1 MIEKPYLTAMAVRL
15 EDKKVKSVIT
25 KKNAF
30 EFAQMVLGN
39 AICAFSVTC
48 FALPYNM
55 VVSGVSGIGRIINI
69 LTGFSVSSAVAVLNI
84 VLFIIGAAVLGK
96 RFAATIALGTFAF
109 PFFMG
114 IFEQMTA
121 LHHLVNEPMLAAI
134 CAGVLDGVGLG
145 LVMRL
150 GGSTGGIDVPAM
162 IMNRKLGWKLATV
175 MSGMDIAIFLL
186 QIPVTAAEGIIL
198 GILYALVYGVVMDR
212 MIVLE
217 QGGYQIMI
225 WTEKIHEVNE
235 ELLMIG
241 FGTSILRGVGGYL
254 REDRDIILCAAS
266 NRNFNK
272 VKRAVLAIDPGAFMT
287 ITSMNEINGNGFTF
301 NVADEYISDF
311 KERHDGRVN
320 TK

>member
-1 MIEKPYLTAMAVRL
+1 M
-15 EDKKVKSVIT
+15 KSVIT

-69 LTGFSVSSAVAVLNI
+69 LTGLSVSSAVAVLNI

-272 VKRAVLAIDPGAFMT
+272 VKRAVLSIDPGAFMT

-311 KERHDGRVN
+311 KERHDGRGN

>member
-1 MIEKPYLTAMAVRL
+1 M
-15 EDKKVKSVIT
+15 KSVIT

-69 LTGFSVSSAVAVLNI
+69 LTGLSVSSAVAVLNI
-84 VLFIIGAAVLGK
+84 ALFIIGAAVLGR

-162 IMNRKLGWKLATV
+162 IMNRKLGWKLATA

-272 VKRAVLAIDPGAFMT
+272 VKRAVLSIDPGAFMT

-311 KERHDGRVN
+311 KERHDGRGN

>member
-1 MIEKPYLTAMAVRL
+1 
-15 EDKKVKSVIT
+15 
-25 KKNAF
+25 
-30 EFAQMVLGN
+30 MVLGN

-69 LTGFSVSSAVAVLNI
+69 LTGLSVSSAVAVLNI

-114 IFEQMTA
+114 IFEQMMA

-272 VKRAVLAIDPGAFMT
+272 VKRAVLSIDPGAFMT

-311 KERHDGRVN
+311 KERHDGRGN
-320 TK
+320 IK

>member
-1 MIEKPYLTAMAVRL
+1 
-15 EDKKVKSVIT
+15 
-25 KKNAF
+25 
-30 EFAQMVLGN
+30 MVLGN

-69 LTGFSVSSAVAVLNI
+69 TTGLSVSSAVAVLNI
-84 VLFIIGAAVLGK
+84 ALFITGAAVLGR

>member
-1 MIEKPYLTAMAVRL
+1 MKNI
-15 EDKKVKSVIT
+15 IN
-25 KKNAF
+25 KKNVF

-55 VVSGVSGIGRIINI
+55 VVSGVSGLGRIVNI
-69 LTGFSVSSAVAVLNI
+69 LTGFSVSAAVAVLNTA
-84 VLFIIGAAVLGK
+84 LFIIGAAVLGK

-109 PFFMG
+109 PFFMS
-114 IFEQMTA
+114 IFEQMTS

-186 QIPVTAAEGIIL
+186 QIPVTATEGIIL

-272 VKRAVLAIDPGAFMT
+272 VKRAVLSIDPEAFMT

-311 KERHDGRVN
+311 KERHDGRGN
-320 TK
+320 NR

>member
-1 MIEKPYLTAMAVRL
+1 LKNVL
-15 EDKKVKSVIT
+15 T

-55 VVSGVSGIGRIINI
+55 VVSGVSGLGRIVNI
-69 LTGFSVSSAVAVLNI
+69 LTGFSVSAAVAVLNI
-84 VLFIIGAAVLGK
+84 ALFIIGAAVLGK

-109 PFFMG
+109 PFFMS
-114 IFEQMTA
+114 IFEQMTS
-121 LHHLVNEPMLAAI
+121 LQHLVNEPMLAAI

-162 IMNRKLGWKLATV
+162 ILNRKLGWKLATV

-186 QIPVTAAEGIIL
+186 QIPVTATEGIIL

-235 ELLMIG
+235 ELLKIG

-272 VKRAVLAIDPGAFMT
+272 VKRAVLSIDSEAFMT

-311 KERHDGRVN
+311 RERHDGRGN
-320 TK
+320 SR